1 MFAGERPTRFY
12 LAKEEPDLSMD
23 PVTGMIRIRV
33 PLDRETRDKYI
44 LSVEARNGVTTGY
57 CQVRVERTRWDIVD
71 ETNVHYRVDIGAQ
84 VELNVEDVNDNG
96 PTFPT
101 SSVRISVAESHP
113 LHAPLYVAHATDP
126 DVVPSHP
133 IRYALGQNSNDLF
146 GIDARSGELY
156 LSRRLDYETQQR
168 HGLLIR
174 ALDGGG
180 LSANLSLS
188 VEVQDVNDNPP
199 VFERN
204 EYHVEVPEGAKL
216 DSQVRKI
223 FITRPS
229 RGHLSAGEG
238 RAVGSP
244 FSDMEMFTER
254 RKNRKGGGEVL
265 DLWEDSTLSFPF
277 NSFSNSSS
285 AGTEPTPSI
294 SPPIFVSPSISS
306 RLALLVDYY
315 SRILTMIL
323 YDR

>member
-1 MFAGERPTRFY
+1 M
-12 LAKEEPDLSMD
+12 
-23 PVTGMIRIRV
+23 
-33 PLDRETRDKYI
+33 
-44 LSVEARNGVTTGY
+44 
-57 CQVRVERTRWDIVD
+57 
-71 ETNVHYRVDIGAQ
+71 
-84 VELNVEDVNDNG
+84 ELNVEDVNDNG

-126 DVVPSHP
+126 DIVPSHP

-229 RGHLSAGEG
+229 RGHLFAEETRGRIPFRGTLGHGNAPGVEGWGRNSGSAGERESLTASLLLTRFRIRLRRG
-238 RAVGSP
+238 VISSDLLLP
-244 FSDMEMFTER
+244 FSLLLRSVDRSKPGKKKTF
-254 RKNRKGGGEVL
+254 VQ
-265 DLWEDSTLSFPF
+265 
-277 NSFSNSSS
+277 
-285 AGTEPTPSI
+285 
-294 SPPIFVSPSISS
+294 FVSTEK
-306 RLALLVDYY
+306 R
-315 SRILTMIL
+315 TKT
-323 YDR
+323 

>member
-1 MFAGERPTRFY
+1 M
-12 LAKEEPDLSMD
+12 
-23 PVTGMIRIRV
+23 
-33 PLDRETRDKYI
+33 
-44 LSVEARNGVTTGY
+44 
-57 CQVRVERTRWDIVD
+57 
-71 ETNVHYRVDIGAQ
+71 
-84 VELNVEDVNDNG
+84 EDVNDNG

-285 AGTEPTPSI
+285 PRRNSI
-294 SPPIFVSPSISS
+294 RRNQPPPLLLPFSFLL
-306 RLALLVDYY
+306 RLVVDSFFSWTGYYY
-315 SRILTMIL
+315 SRIVTIDNRGKFRISTSRLF
-323 YDR
+323 RE

>member
-12 LAKEEPDLSMD
+12 LAKEEPDLSID

-306 RLALLVDYY
+306 RLVVLVDW
-315 SRILTMIL
+315 LL
-323 YDR
+323 LFKDRNDR

>member
-1 MFAGERPTRFY
+1 
-12 LAKEEPDLSMD
+12 MD

-44 LSVEARNGVTTGY
+44 LSVEARNGISTGY
-57 CQVRVERTRWDIVD
+57 CQVRIESLLKGRNEYIRKRIPTCLG
-71 ETNVHYRVDIGAQ
+71 IGGQ

-113 LHAPLYVAHATDP
+113 LHAPLYVAHAVDP
-126 DVVPSHP
+126 DVVPPHP

-174 ALDGGG
+174 AVDGGG
-180 LSANLSLS
+180 LTANLSLG

-229 RGHLSAGEG
+229 RGHLFAEETRGRKYTEGGRERNSGSAEG
-238 RAVGSP
+238 GTR
-244 FSDMEMFTER
+244 
-254 RKNRKGGGEVL
+254 NH
-265 DLWEDSTLSFPF
+265 LSFPLPLF
-277 NSFSNSSS
+277 FPPHPPPTPFFDSFSPNSSS
-285 AGTEPTPSI
+285 PRRRIISSGGIPPTFST
-294 SPPIFVSPSISS
+294 SPPPP
-306 RLALLVDYY
+306 RLVDRGRGEEKEEKGEEGEESNTWYFG
-315 SRILTMIL
+315 RN
-323 YDR
+323 